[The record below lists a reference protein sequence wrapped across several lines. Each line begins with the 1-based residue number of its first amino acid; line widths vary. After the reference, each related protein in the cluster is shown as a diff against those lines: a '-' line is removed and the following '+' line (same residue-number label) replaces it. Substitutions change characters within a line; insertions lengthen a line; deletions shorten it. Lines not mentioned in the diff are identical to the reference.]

1 MSFLSRLMALMLAL
15 APLAVCAAPSAAP
28 VEGQDYDLIAAPG
41 PFAPLAGKIEV
52 VELFGY
58 TCPHCANFEPVLEAW
73 AAKQPRDVRLTL
85 VPAVFGGYW
94 DSYARAFYAAEQL
107 GVLKRSHG
115 DMFRALHQQRSLPVQ
130 NVSPQELAT
139 FYANYGVQPQR
150 YIDVLRSPEVDN
162 KVKNARD
169 FAMRVRPPGTPAVI
183 VNGKYLVKGRSFEDV
198 LRITDAL
205 IARER
210 NAAKPR

>member
-15 APLAVCAAPSAAP
+15 APLAATAAPATP

-58 TCPHCANFEPVLEAW
+58 TCPHCAHFEPLLEAW
-73 AAKQPRDVRLTL
+73 AAKQAGDVRLTR

-94 DSYARAFYAAEQL
+94 DSYARAFYAAEQV

-115 DMFRALHQQRSLPVQ
+115 DMFRALHEQRSLPVQ
-130 NVSPQELAT
+130 NVSPQELAS
-139 FYANYGVQPQR
+139 FYASYGVQPQR
-150 YIDVLRSPEVDN
+150 YIEALRSPEVDS
-162 KVKNARD
+162 KLESARS
-169 FAMRVRPPGTPAVI
+169 FAMRVRAPGTPALI
-183 VNGKYLVKGRSFEDV
+183 VNGKYLVKGRTFEDAV
-198 LRITDAL
+198 RITDAL

-210 NAAKPR
+210 ASAKRR

>member
-1 MSFLSRLMALMLAL
+1 MSFFSRLMVLTLAL
-15 APLAVCAAPSAAP
+15 APLAACAAPSAAP
-28 VEGQDYDLIAAPG
+28 VEGQDYDLIAEPG
-41 PFAPLAGKIEV
+41 PLAPLAGKIEV

-58 TCPHCANFEPVLEAW
+58 TCPHCANFEPLLEAW

-85 VPAVFGGYW
+85 MPAAFGGYW

-115 DMFRALHQQRSLPVQ
+115 DMFKALHEQHSLPVQ

-150 YIDVLRSPEVDN
+150 YMDVLRSPEVDN
-162 KVKNARD
+162 KVKNART
-169 FAMRVRPPGTPAVI
+169 FAMRVRAQGTPAVI

-210 NAAKPR
+210 AAAKRR